1 MSRGNNT
8 ASAQPNL
15 SDPSSSVERQI
26 KIGTGMTK
34 KRKQSPR
41 PKKKGF
47 WKQASKQKAL
57 LFMSIPFVVWLLV
70 FKYIPIAGWL
80 MAFQEYKPQFG
91 ILEQE
96 WAGLKHFRD
105 LFNEPMF
112 YTALENTLGMGIL
125 GLIFGTASA
134 IIFALLLNELRLIT
148 LKKWT
153 QTISYLPHFVSW
165 VIVANIVIT
174 MLSQD
179 GAINN
184 LLMGLGLIDQ
194 PINFMAQPDMFWG
207 IVTMSDV
214 WKETGWNA
222 IIYLAAMAGV
232 DQQLYE
238 AAKVDGASRIRQM
251 WHITLPS
258 IRAVIIVL
266 LILNIGNLINI
277 GFEKQMLLGN
287 NIVAE
292 KALVIDLYALDYGIG
307 MFRYSFGTAIGIFK
321 SVISVILILICNGV
335 AKRIGEGRVF

>member
-1 MSRGNNT
+1 MNQTSSN
-8 ASAQPNL
+8 ASNMPEASTIIESQVKPAT
-15 SDPSSSVERQI
+15 Q
-26 KIGTGMTK
+26 K
-34 KRKQSPR
+34 KKYSKQNG
-41 PKKKGF
+41 KGF
-47 WKQASKQKAL
+47 WKRLSTQKMLLLMAL
-57 LFMSIPFVVWLLV
+57 PFVIWLII
-70 FKYIPIAGWL
+70 FKYIPVAGWT
-80 MAFQEYKPQFG
+80 MAFQDYKPQFSVW
-91 ILEQE
+91 EQD
-96 WAGLKHFRD
+96 WVGWKHFKD

-112 YTALENTLGMGIL
+112 YRALENTLGMGIL
-125 GLIFGTASA
+125 GLVFGTGSA
-134 IIFALLLNELRLIT
+134 IFFALLLNEMRFMA

-174 MLSQD
+174 MLSPE
-179 GAINN
+179 GVINN
-184 LLMGLGLIDQ
+184 ILTGIGLIDS
-194 PINFMAQPDMFWG
+194 PINFMANPDMFWG
-207 IVTMSDV
+207 IVTAADV

-232 DQQLYE
+232 DPQLYE
-238 AAKVDGASRIRQM
+238 AAKVDGASRWRQM

-258 IRAVIIVL
+258 IRSVIIVL

-287 NIVAE
+287 NIVME

-321 SVISVILILICNGV
+321 SVISVILILICNGI

>member
-1 MSRGNNT
+1 MSRENNS
-8 ASAQPNL
+8 ASAQSNL
-15 SDPSSSVERQI
+15 PETSSPVERQI
-26 KIGTGMTK
+26 RIGSGITK
-34 KRKQSPR
+34 NN
-41 PKKKGF
+41 KKPYTKSF
-47 WKQASKQKAL
+47 WKRASKQKAL
-57 LFMSIPFVVWLLV
+57 LLMSIPFVIWLLV
-70 FKYIPIAGWL
+70 FKYIPIAGWV
-80 MAFQEYKPQFG
+80 MAFQDYKPQFG
-91 ILEQE
+91 FFEQE
-96 WAGLKHFRD
+96 WVGWKHFKD

-125 GLIFGTASA
+125 GLVFGTVSA
-134 IIFALLLNELRLIT
+134 IVFALLLNELRFLT

-174 MLSQD
+174 MLSQE
-179 GAINN
+179 GIFNN
-184 LLMGLGLIDQ
+184 ILVGLGIIDQ
-194 PINFMAQPDMFWG
+194 PINYMAKPEMFWG
-207 IVTMSDV
+207 IVTLSDV

-232 DQQLYE
+232 DPQLYE

-287 NIVAE
+287 NIVME

-321 SVISVILILICNGV
+321 SVISVILILICNSV

>member
-1 MSRGNNT
+1 MS
-8 ASAQPNL
+8 
-15 SDPSSSVERQI
+15 
-26 KIGTGMTK
+26 
-34 KRKQSPR
+34 
-41 PKKKGF
+41 F
-47 WKQASKQKAL
+47 
-57 LFMSIPFVVWLLV
+57 PFVIWLII
-70 FKYIPIAGWL
+70 FKYIPVAGWV
-80 MAFQEYKPQFG
+80 MAFQDYKPQSG
-91 ILEQE
+91 IFDQE
-96 WAGLKHFRD
+96 WAGLKHFKD

-112 YTALENTLGMGIL
+112 YRALENTLGMGIL
-125 GLIFGTASA
+125 GLVFGTLSA
-134 IIFALLLNELRLIT
+134 IVFALLLNEVRFLT

-174 MLSQD
+174 MLSPE
-179 GAINN
+179 GIINN
-184 LLMGLGLIDQ
+184 LLVDTGILDKPL
-194 PINFMAQPDMFWG
+194 NFMAQPDMFWG
-207 IVTMSDV
+207 VVTAADV

-232 DQQLYE
+232 DPQLYE
-238 AAKVDGASRIRQM
+238 AAKVDGASRWRQM

-258 IRAVIIVL
+258 IRPVIIVL

-321 SVISVILILICNGV
+321 SVISVILILICNGF

>member
-1 MSRGNNT
+1 
-8 ASAQPNL
+8 
-15 SDPSSSVERQI
+15 
-26 KIGTGMTK
+26 
-34 KRKQSPR
+34 
-41 PKKKGF
+41 
-47 WKQASKQKAL
+47 
-57 LFMSIPFVVWLLV
+57 MSIPFVIWLLI
-70 FKYIPIAGWL
+70 FKYIPIAGWI
-80 MAFQEYKPQFG
+80 MAFQDYKPQFG
-91 ILEQE
+91 LFDQE
-96 WAGLKHFRD
+96 WVGLKHFKD
-105 LFNEPMF
+105 LFSEPMF
-112 YTALENTLGMGIL
+112 YTALENTLGMGVL
-125 GLIFGTASA
+125 GLVFGTASA
-134 IIFALLLNELRLIT
+134 IIFALLLNELRFLT

-165 VIVANIVIT
+165 VIAANIVIT
-174 MLSQD
+174 MLSQE
-179 GAINN
+179 GVINN
-184 LLMGLGLIDQ
+184 LLVDLGLVDS
-194 PINFMAQPDMFWG
+194 PVNFMAEPGMFWG
-207 IVTMSDV
+207 IVTIADV

-232 DQQLYE
+232 DPQLYE

-287 NIVAE
+287 NIVAD

-321 SVISVILILICNGV
+321 SVISVLLILICNGI

>member
-1 MSRGNNT
+1 MPT
-8 ASAQPNL
+8 VK
-15 SDPSSSVERQI
+15 PSFPSH
-26 KIGTGMTK
+26 KGK
-34 KRKQSPR
+34 KRGPSPE
-41 PKKKGF
+41 KKGF
-47 WKQASKQKAL
+47 FKRLSKQKAL
-57 LFMSIPFVVWLLV
+57 LLMSLPFVIWLIV
-70 FKYIPIAGWL
+70 FKYIPVAGWI
-80 MAFQEYKPQFG
+80 MAFQDYKPQFG
-91 ILEQE
+91 IFEQE

-112 YTALENTLGMGIL
+112 YRALENTLGMGIL
-125 GLIFGTASA
+125 GLVFGTLSA
-134 IIFALLLNELRLIT
+134 IAFALLLNEVRFLT

-174 MLSQD
+174 MLSPE
-179 GAINN
+179 GIMNN
-184 LLMGLGLIDQ
+184 LLVGTGILDR
-194 PINFMAQPDMFWG
+194 PINFMAKPDMFWG
-207 IVTMSDV
+207 IVTAADV

-232 DQQLYE
+232 DPQLYE
-238 AAKVDGASRIRQM
+238 AAKVDGASRWRQM

-258 IRAVIIVL
+258 IRPVIIVL

-321 SVISVILILICNGV
+321 SVISVILILICNGF